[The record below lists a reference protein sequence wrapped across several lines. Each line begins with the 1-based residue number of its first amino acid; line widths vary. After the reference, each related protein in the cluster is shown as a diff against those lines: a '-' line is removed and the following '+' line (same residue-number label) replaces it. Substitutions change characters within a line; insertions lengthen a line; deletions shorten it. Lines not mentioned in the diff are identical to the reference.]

1 MGPEADVV
9 DLEHPETPCLGTT
22 PFPKCEKLETHCSRT
37 STRSHDSHPAHVS
50 PQPFLR
56 AMAFSLL
63 LSSAFSCPPFLSL
76 KPHLLRPP
84 GFASSF
90 PNLRKSFHQVKSL
103 NSVWFPTKHRKIL
116 QLFGSVDPMAVLRE
130 KKKLKLS
137 FFPFSFYFSRNY

>member
-1 MGPEADVV
+1 MGGASSTRGTNKVGPEADVV
-9 DLEHPETPCLGTT
+9 DLEHPETPFLGTT
-22 PFPKCEKLETHCSRT
+22 PFPKCEKLETHCSWT

-56 AMAFSLL
+56 VMASSLL
-63 LSSAFSCPPFLSL
+63 LSSALSSPPFLSL

-103 NSVWFPTKHRKIL
+103 NSVWFPKKHREISTTVWL
-116 QLFGSVDPMAVLRE
+116 SWSDGSFKG
-130 KKKLKLS
+130 KKKA
-137 FFPFSFYFSRNY
+137 